1 MTEIRHIVFDIG
13 RVLIHYDPEIPF
25 RRIIPDD
32 AKRRWFLENVCT
44 NAWNLEQDRGRP
56 IAEAEA
62 LLVSQYPEEEANI
75 RAFYGNWHEMVSH
88 AYDDSVTIM
97 KTLID
102 AGHDVTM
109 LTNFSAE
116 TFPRAREMY
125 PFLNMPRGVSVSGE
139 LGLLKPERAI
149 YDQHASTFGLEPSA
163 TLFIDD
169 SARNVD
175 GAIAARWN
183 AVQFTNA
190 GKLKSDLVDHGIS
203 V

>member
-32 AKRRWFLENVCT
+32 GKRRWFLENVCT
-44 NAWNLEQDRGRP
+44 NAWNLEQDRGRS
-56 IAEAEA
+56 IADAEA
-62 LLVSQYPEEEANI
+62 LLIAAHPEEADNI

-88 AYDDSVTIM
+88 AYDDSVAIM
-97 KTLID
+97 TSLID

-116 TFPRAREMY
+116 TYPQARRIY
-125 PFLNMPRGVSVSGE
+125 PFLDLPRGVSVSGE
-139 LGLLKPERAI
+139 LGLLKPDRAI
-149 YDQHASTFGLEPSA
+149 YDRHASTFGLEPSA

-169 SARNVD
+169 SAKNVD
-175 GAIAARWN
+175 GAIAAGWN
-183 AVQFTNA
+183 AVQFIDA
-190 GKLKSDLVDHGIS
+190 GKLKSDLADYGIR